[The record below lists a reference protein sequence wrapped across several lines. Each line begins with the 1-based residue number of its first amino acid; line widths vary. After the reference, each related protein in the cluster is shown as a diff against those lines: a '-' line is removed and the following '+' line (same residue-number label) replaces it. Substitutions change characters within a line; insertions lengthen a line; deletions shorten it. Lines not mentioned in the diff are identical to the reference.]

1 MRRGAPN
8 ILGIVL
14 AGGEGKRLM
23 PLTADRA
30 KPAVPFGGQYRLV
43 DFVLSNLVNA
53 GFMRICVLTQY
64 KSHSL
69 DRHISSTWR
78 LSTMLGNY
86 VTPVPAQQR
95 LGPRWYTGSGDAI
108 YQSLNLVFDE
118 QPDYIAVFGA
128 DHVYR
133 MDPRQMVDAHI
144 ESGAGVTVAGIRVPR
159 AEAVAFGVIEAEGDR
174 IAKFLEKPADPPAT
188 PDDPDVAYASM
199 GNYVFTASTLI
210 EALRLDAQDPASAHD
225 MGGNIIPMLVDKGEA
240 AVYDFAR
247 NEVPGA
253 TARDRGYWRDVGT
266 LDSYYDAHLDLVS
279 LEPVFNLYNAAWP
292 ILTHVPPRPP
302 AKFVLGGR
310 AYESLVCS
318 GCIVTGTVARSVLSP
333 DVHVEDGAW
342 VENSVLMQGVKVGR
356 GAVVRNSILD
366 KNVVVPENTNLG
378 ADLDRDREFHKVT
391 PSGIVALGKGE
402 TVHSH

>member
-1 MRRGAPN
+1 
-8 ILGIVL
+8 
-14 AGGEGKRLM
+14 
-23 PLTADRA
+23 
-30 KPAVPFGGQYRLV
+30 
-43 DFVLSNLVNA
+43 
-53 GFMRICVLTQY
+53 
-64 KSHSL
+64 
-69 DRHISSTWR
+69 
-78 LSTMLGNY
+78 
-86 VTPVPAQQR
+86 
-95 LGPRWYTGSGDAI
+95 
-108 YQSLNLVFDE
+108 
-118 QPDYIAVFGA
+118 
-128 DHVYR
+128 
-133 MDPRQMVDAHI
+133 
-144 ESGAGVTVAGIRVPR
+144 
-159 AEAVAFGVIEAEGDR
+159 
-174 IAKFLEKPADPPAT
+174 
-188 PDDPDVAYASM
+188 
-199 GNYVFTASTLI
+199 
-210 EALRLDAQDPASAHD
+210 D

-378 ADLDRDREFHKVT
+378 ADLDRD
-391 PSGIVALGKGE
+391 
-402 TVHSH
+402 